1 MKEAW
6 TRSVRPMKKELS
18 MEARLLIAFVLMGLV
33 LFLTPYIYK
42 PATAPAPGA
51 NQPATSKTTDVKE
64 AATAPPVAEV
74 PVAPPPVA
82 AAEMPGQIH
91 ADKEEPVVVDTDLY
105 HIVFSN
111 KGAVVRSWIL
121 KDFKD
126 HEGKSLDLVNTP
138 ALAKVPAPFAIE
150 FRSQKPTTDPN
161 NALYK
166 VDRNGDNLTFEFSDG
181 RIDIKKTFE
190 FAKNS
195 YLSRFTSQV
204 AQNGVVLPH
213 SLVWRGGFGDETINN
228 PAAAQH
234 ALLYDPNAPRSY
246 GVFSNELQKKD
257 ASSAKSGPVTS
268 SGQYTF
274 VGIEDSY
281 FAGLFLP
288 SGPSSVEL
296 TTFSDA
302 VPKDGKDVPQV
313 GAAMGGEGFNAF
325 ELYMGP
331 KDLEILKRVN
341 PKLELVVDW
350 GKFAIIAKPLFEA
363 LKWTAAKVGGNYGWA
378 IILVTIAINTVLFPL
393 KITSMKSSKKMQSIQ
408 PQIAAINAKYKGL
421 SLNDPKKADQNAEI
435 MALYKD
441 NGVNPAGGCL
451 PMLLQLPFFF
461 AFYAVLGVAIQL
473 RGAHWLWVTDLS
485 QQETLAIHILP
496 VILIATQFLTQRMTP
511 SPGMD
516 PSQQKMMMVMPLV
529 LGYMFYFAMSG
540 LVIYWLTGNVVGIAQ
555 QWFLN
560 RGTPKPTPKV
570 VDVKPVAKKKK

>member
-1 MKEAW
+1 
-6 TRSVRPMKKELS
+6 MKKDLS

-51 NQPATSKTTDVKE
+51 NAAATSKTTDVKQ
-64 AATAPPVAEV
+64 AAT
-74 PVAPPPVA
+74 PPPPAEAPAQPPA
-82 AAEMPGQIH
+82 AAVVMPGQIQ
-91 ADKEEPVVVDTDLY
+91 ADKEEAVVVDTDLY
-105 HIVFSN
+105 HVVFSN
-111 KGAVVRSWIL
+111 KGAVVKSWVL

-126 HEGKSLDLVNTP
+126 HDGKSLDLVNP
-138 ALAKVPAPFAIE
+138 AALAKVPPPFSID
-150 FRSQKPTTDPN
+150 FRSQKPSADPN
-161 NALYK
+161 AALYK
-166 VDRNGDNLTFEFSDG
+166 VDRDGDTVTFEFSDG
-181 RIDIKKTFE
+181 RLDVKKTFE
-190 FAKNS
+190 FGKDS
-195 YLSRFTSQV
+195 YLSRATSQV
-204 AQNGVVLPH
+204 SQNGVMLPH
-213 SLVWRGGFGDETINN
+213 ELEWRGGFGDETINN

-246 GVFSNELQKKD
+246 GVFANELQKKD
-257 ASSAKSGPVTS
+257 AGSAKGGPVTS

-274 VGIEDSY
+274 AGVEDAY
-281 FAGLFLP
+281 FAGVFLP
-288 SGPSSVEL
+288 AGPSSMEL
-296 TTFSDA
+296 TTYADQI
-302 VPKDGKDVPQV
+302 PKDGKDVPRV
-313 GAAMGGEGFNAF
+313 GAAVGGEGLNSF
-325 ELYMGP
+325 ELYVGP

-363 LKWTAAKVGGNYGWA
+363 LKWTAGKVGENYGWA

-485 QQETLAIHILP
+485 QVESLPIHVLPIILT
-496 VILIATQFLTQRMTP
+496 ATQFLTQRMTP

-529 LGYMFYFAMSG
+529 LGYMFYFASSG
-540 LVIYWLTGNVVGIAQ
+540 LVIYWLTGNVVGVAQ

-560 RGTPKPTPKV
+560 RGTPKPQPKV

>member
-1 MKEAW
+1 
-6 TRSVRPMKKELS
+6 MKKDLS

-42 PATAPAPGA
+42 PASAPAPGA
-51 NQPATSKTTDVKE
+51 NNPATSKTTDVKE
-64 AATAPPVAEV
+64 AAT
-74 PVAPPPVA
+74 PPPVVPTPPPVTPAA
-82 AAEMPGQIH
+82 AAEMPGQVH
-91 ADKEEPVVVDTDLY
+91 ADKEETVVVDTDLY

-111 KGAVVRSWIL
+111 KGAVVKSWIL
-121 KDFKD
+121 KNFKD
-126 HEGKSLDLVNTP
+126 HDGKSLDLVNP
-138 ALAKVPAPFAIE
+138 AALVKVPLPFSLE
-150 FRSQKPTTDPN
+150 FRSQKPTADPN
-161 NALYK
+161 SALYK
-166 VDRNGDNLTFEFSDG
+166 VDRQHDNLTFEFSDG
-181 RIDIKKTFE
+181 RLDVKKTFE
-190 FAKNS
+190 FAKDS
-195 YLSRFTSQV
+195 YLSRVSTQV
-204 AQNGVVLPH
+204 SQNGVMLPH
-213 SLVWRGGFGDETINN
+213 ELQWRGGFGDETIVN

-234 ALLYDPNAPRSY
+234 ALLYDPNAPRKW
-246 GVFSNELQKKD
+246 GVFSDELQKKD
-257 ASSAKSGPVTS
+257 ASAAKGGPVTS

-274 VGIEDSY
+274 AGVEDAY
-281 FAGLFLP
+281 FAGVFLP
-288 SGPSSVEL
+288 AGPSSLEL
-296 TTFSDA
+296 TTYSDQ
-302 VPKDGKDVPQV
+302 VPKDGKDVARV
-313 GAAMGGEGFNAF
+313 GAAVGGEGLNSF

-331 KDLEILKRVN
+331 KDIEILKKVN

-363 LKWTAAKVGGNYGWA
+363 LKWTASKVGENYGWA

-421 SLNDPKKADQNAEI
+421 SLNDPKKADQNTEI
-435 MALYKD
+435 MALYKE

-485 QQETLAIHILP
+485 QQESLAIHVLP
-496 VILIATQFLTQRMTP
+496 LILIATQFLTQRMTP

-516 PSQQKMMMVMPLV
+516 PSQAKMMMVMPLV
-529 LGYMFYFAMSG
+529 LGYMFYFASSG

-560 RGTPKPTPKV
+560 RGTPKPQPKV
-570 VDVKPVAKKKK
+570 VDVKPVSKKKK

>member
-1 MKEAW
+1 
-6 TRSVRPMKKELS
+6 MKKELS

-51 NQPATSKTTDVKE
+51 NAPATSKTTDVKE
-64 AATAPPVAEV
+64 AATPPPPAEAPAQ
-74 PVAPPPVA
+74 PPVA
-82 AAEMPGQIH
+82 AAQMPGQIH
-91 ADKEEPVVVDTDLY
+91 ADKEEAVTVDTDLY

-111 KGAVVRSWIL
+111 KGAVVKSWVL
-121 KDFKD
+121 KNFKD
-126 HEGKSLDLVNTP
+126 HDGKSLDLVNP
-138 ALAKVPAPFAIE
+138 AALAKVPAPFSLE
-150 FRSQKPTTDPN
+150 FRSQKPTADPN
-161 NALYK
+161 AALYK
-166 VDRNGDNLTFEFSDG
+166 VDRDGDNLTFEFSDG
-181 RIDIKKTFE
+181 RLDVKKTFE
-190 FAKNS
+190 FGKDS
-195 YLSRFTSQV
+195 YLSRVTSQV
-204 AQNGVVLPH
+204 SQNGVMLPH
-213 SLVWRGGFGDETINN
+213 ELEWRGGFGDETIAN

-246 GVFSNELQKKD
+246 GVFNNELQKKD
-257 ASSAKSGPVTS
+257 ASSAKGGPVTS

-274 VGIEDSY
+274 AGVEDAY
-281 FAGLFLP
+281 FAGVFLP
-288 SGPSSVEL
+288 AGPSSLEL
-296 TTFSDA
+296 TTYADQI
-302 VPKDGKDVPQV
+302 PKDGKDIPQV
-313 GAAMGGEGFNAF
+313 GAAVGGEGLNSF

-341 PKLELVVDW
+341 PKLELAVDW
-350 GKFAIIAKPLFEA
+350 GKFAVIAKPLFEA
-363 LKWTAAKVGGNYGWA
+363 LKWTAGLVGGNYGWA

-485 QQETLAIHILP
+485 QVESLPIHVLPIILT
-496 VILIATQFLTQRMTP
+496 ATQFLTQRMTP

-529 LGYMFYFAMSG
+529 LGYMFYFASSG
-540 LVIYWLTGNVVGIAQ
+540 LVIYWLTGNVVGVAQ

-560 RGTPKPTPKV
+560 RGTPKPAPKV
-570 VDVKPVAKKKK
+570 VDVKPVPKKKK

>member
-1 MKEAW
+1 
-6 TRSVRPMKKELS
+6 MKKELS

-42 PATAPAPGA
+42 PATVPAPGA

-64 AATAPPVAEV
+64 AATPPSAAAP
-74 PVAPPPVA
+74 APPPPAA

-91 ADKEEPVVVDTDLY
+91 GDKEETVVVDTNLC
-105 HIVFSN
+105 HVVFSN
-111 KGAVVRSWIL
+111 KGAVVTSWVL

-138 ALAKVPAPFAIE
+138 ALARIPAPFSID

-161 NALYK
+161 ASLYK
-166 VDRNGDNLTFEFSDG
+166 VDRDGDNLTFEFSDG
-181 RIDIKKTFE
+181 RMDVKKTFE
-190 FAKNS
+190 FGKDS
-195 YLSRFTSQV
+195 YLARVTSQV
-204 AQNGVVLPH
+204 SQNGVMLPH

-246 GVFSNELQKKD
+246 GILSNELQKKD
-257 ASSAKSGPVTS
+257 ASSAKSGPVTL
-268 SGQYTF
+268 SGQFTF
-274 VGIEDSY
+274 AGVEDSY
-281 FAGLFLP
+281 FAGVFLAP
-288 SGPSSVEL
+288 GSSSMEL
-296 TTFSDA
+296 TTYSDMI
-302 VPKDGKDVPQV
+302 PKDGKDVARV
-313 GAAMGGEGFNAF
+313 GAAVGGEGFNAF
-325 ELYMGP
+325 ELYVGP
-331 KDLEILKRVN
+331 KDLEILKKVN
-341 PKLELVVDW
+341 PKLEQVVDW
-350 GKFAIIAKPLFEA
+350 GTFGVVAKPLFEA
-363 LKWTAAKVGGNYGWA
+363 LKWTAGKVGENYGWA

-393 KITSMKSSKKMQSIQ
+393 KITSMKSSKKMQAIQ
-408 PQIAAINAKYKGL
+408 PQIKAINDKYKGL

-461 AFYAVLGVAIQL
+461 AFYKVLGVAIQL

-485 QQETLAIHILP
+485 QAETLAIHVLP
-496 VILIATQFLTQRMTP
+496 LILIATQFLTQKMTP
-511 SPGMD
+511 SPGVD
-516 PSQQKMMMVMPLV
+516 PTQQKMMMIMPLV
-529 LGYMFYFAMSG
+529 LGYMFYFASSG

-560 RGTPKPTPKV
+560 RGTPKPSPKV
-570 VDVKPVAKKKK
+570 VDVKPVPKKKK